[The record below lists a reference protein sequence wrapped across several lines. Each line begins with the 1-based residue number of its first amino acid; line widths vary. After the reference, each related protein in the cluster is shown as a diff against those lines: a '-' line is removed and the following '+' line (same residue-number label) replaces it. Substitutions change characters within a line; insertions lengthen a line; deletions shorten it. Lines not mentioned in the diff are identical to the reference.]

1 MTSDRWTLSP
11 QLAQAIAEAFA
22 HHGVTPRKK
31 DVSTQGYAAPGES
44 VRTAADAQA
53 PNTGAGP
60 ADSAG
65 GSDAC
70 PELNVLV
77 DLLGTPEAAHDV
89 AALLIEVTVEDIAE
103 LDRSIKSYD
112 FDRAALRLH
121 RIVGGYQILGPSQ
134 VVDEGREL
142 LLELRTQRSG
152 HTLARLLRFRDRL
165 FTLMQRLETGIVSL
179 RAQRLLSA

>member
-11 QLAQAIAEAFA
+11 QLVQAIAEAFA
-22 HHGVTPRKK
+22 HHGVLPRKK
-31 DVSTQGYAAPGES
+31 DISTHGHAASDES
-44 VRTAADAQA
+44 ARAAANPQA
-53 PNTGAGP
+53 PSTGASP
-60 ADSAG
+60 ADRG
-65 GSDAC
+65 GYEAY

-77 DLLGTPEAAHDV
+77 DLLGSAETAHDV
-89 AALLIEVTVEDIAE
+89 ATLLVEVTAEDIAE
-103 LDRSIKSYD
+103 LDRSIKSCD

-142 LLELRTQRSG
+142 LLELRTVRSG

-165 FTLMQRLETGIVSL
+165 FALMQRLETGIVSQ